1 MLGSG
6 RSVAPNY
13 VFKSVNRDTHVL
25 VKLWYPAGYLHQI
38 VLQLRKCTFH
48 ATGGE
53 SNQYLPD
60 QRVLGGRVVLEKIN
74 RLTHIT
80 IISFLVLHNHKTVL
94 IPHTHLNFLPTY
106 PFIDRLARSLQL
118 WLVSNPDTLRLLL
131 PWLLGLNALIFLTCT
146 FLLYSTAKIITVYML
161 SKNYAQISEKNN
173 CKHRNDKDKSFWVFF
188 FAFYGQFIVYR
199 SAHHFQFS
207 HV

>member
-1 MLGSG
+1 MYFSC
-6 RSVAPNY
+6 Y
-13 VFKSVNRDTHVL
+13 
-25 VKLWYPAGYLHQI
+25 W
-38 VLQLRKCTFH
+38 
-48 ATGGE
+48 GG

-173 CKHRNDKDKSFWVFF
+173 CKHRNDKDKSFWGFF
-188 FAFYGQFIVYR
+188 L
-199 SAHHFQFS
+199 HFTVSSLFTDQLIIFS
-207 HV
+207 SVMFKSLYKY